1 MELETNKSYFLEV
14 SKLHKIHYKIFGN
27 LKGKPVIVVHGGPGG
42 GSFYKLN
49 QLFDHNKFM
58 IIFMDQRGCGL
69 STPFLELRENNTKEL
84 VEDIEKLRIH
94 LGLKKVMLFG
104 GSWGTTLS
112 LMYALKYTNNV
123 SEILLR
129 AVFLGR
135 KEDVDYLYEENG
147 ASDFYPDLFE
157 NYSTIVQNYPG
168 KNNLEKYYYALKNE
182 KDNDKLNQIAT
193 TFSNWESALVSIK
206 PFVEPNN
213 LNQEQINENKAI
225 ALMETHYF
233 VNNSFLP
240 TDNYILEN
248 ASKLSSIP
256 TYIVHGRQDIDCRPI
271 GAYLLHKK
279 IKNSKLFLMDSASHS
294 TSEPP
299 IWNKIVEILKNI

>member
-1 MELETNKSYFLEV
+1 MKIETNKSYFLNV
-14 SKLHKIHYKIFGN
+14 SSLHKIHYKIYGN
-27 LKGKPVIVVHGGPGG
+27 LKGKPVFVVHGGPGG
-42 GSFYKLN
+42 GSHYKLLE
-49 QLFDHNKFM
+49 LFDQNKFM

-69 STPFLELRENNTKEL
+69 STPFLELQENNTNEL
-84 VEDIEKLRIH
+84 VDDIEKLRNH
-94 LGLKKVMLFG
+94 LQLGKIMLFG

-123 SEILLR
+123 SQILLR

-135 KEDVDYLYEENG
+135 QEDVDYLYEENG
-147 ASDFYPDLFE
+147 ASDFYPDLYE
-157 NYSTIVQNYPG
+157 EYKNIILKYPG

-182 KDNDKLNQIAT
+182 VDINKLNKVAT

-206 PFVEPNN
+206 TFVPLANLTQDQIDNN
-213 LNQEQINENKAI
+213 RAI

-233 VNNSFLP
+233 VNKSFLES
-240 TDNYILEN
+240 DNYILEN
-248 ASKLSSIP
+248 AHKLSSIP

-279 IKNSKLFLMDSASHS
+279 IKNSKLYLVDSASHS

-299 IWNKIVEILKNI
+299 IWNKIMEILKNI